1 MVVNGPR
8 RPESE
13 IYFALQRTMKYINGR
28 THRLIVVRPREQLQE
43 LINLARA
50 GETLHQLTPEMV
62 RTSEVTVSAVEGQ
75 LERGEFEQL

>member
-8 RPESE
+8 REASE
-13 IYFALQRTMKYINGR
+13 KYFALQRTMRYINGR
-28 THRLIVVRPREQLQE
+28 THRFIVVRPQEQLAE
-43 LINLARA
+43 LIELARS

-62 RTSEVTVSAVEGQ
+62 RSSDVTMSAVEGQ